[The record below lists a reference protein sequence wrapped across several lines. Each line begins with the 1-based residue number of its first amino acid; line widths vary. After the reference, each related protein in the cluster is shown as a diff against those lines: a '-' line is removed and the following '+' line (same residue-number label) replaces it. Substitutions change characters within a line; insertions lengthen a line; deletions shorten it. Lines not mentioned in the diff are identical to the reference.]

1 LLDATVSDD
10 ALPTGTLT
18 SAWSKVSGPG
28 LVTFGDS
35 TSIDTTAA
43 FSRAGAYV
51 LRLSVSD
58 GVLVTSDDVQVLVNK
73 AILEVRAPN
82 LNRVYGTA
90 NPLLIAS
97 ITGYQNGDTADAI
110 SGSAVLATAATETSS
125 LGNYPIIVDVSS
137 MTSANYEFKGVNGV
151 LTITQATPV
160 ITWANPAAMIYGT
173 PLSAMQLNAITRV
186 AGSFVYTPSLG
197 SILHAGSGQ
206 ALSVVF
212 TPTDTVNYA
221 TANATTA
228 LTVNQAS
235 LIITADNKTM
245 VSGQAV
251 PALTAV
257 GSGLVSPDT
266 LANLDTAAVL
276 TTTATNSSATGT
288 YPITVSGASDSDY
301 VISYV
306 NGTMSVTAGGGGS
319 SGSGSNGSSGGEK
332 CGLGGGFGAM
342 VFALLFVIHF
352 AFVRRREKV
361 HLKKMG

>member
-1 LLDATVSDD
+1 M
-10 ALPTGTLT
+10 
-18 SAWSKVSGPG
+18 
-28 LVTFGDS
+28 
-35 TSIDTTAA
+35 
-43 FSRAGAYV
+43 
-51 LRLSVSD
+51 
-58 GVLVTSDDVQVLVNK
+58 TSDDVEVLVNK

-137 MTSANYEFKGVNGV
+137 MTSANYEFTGVDGV

-173 PLSAMQLNAITRV
+173 PLSAMQLNATTGI
-186 AGSFVYTPSLG
+186 AGSFVYTPSPG

-206 ALSVVF
+206 TLSVVF

-221 TANATTA
+221 TASATTT
-228 LTVNQAS
+228 LTVGQAS
-235 LIITADNKTM
+235 LVITADNKTM

-257 GSGLVSPDT
+257 GSGLVSPDI
-266 LANLDTAAVL
+266 LADLDTAAVL

-288 YPITVSGASDSDY
+288 YPITVSGALDSDY
-301 VISYV
+301 SISYV
-306 NGTMSVTAGGGGS
+306 NGTLTVTAGGGGS
-319 SGSGSNGSSGGEK
+319 SGSGSGSSGGGK
-332 CGLGGGFGAM
+332 CGLGGGFGAV
-342 VFALLFVIHF
+342 VFALLFVVLL
-352 AFVRRREKV
+352 AFVRRREKF
-361 HLKKMG
+361 HPKEM